1 MTATQTFQTHLW
13 RGSIQVTKRFLEK
26 VEYDTNVGCWW
37 WSGKPDKNGYGRLK
51 YNNKMHKA
59 HRLSYELH
67 KGIIPNGLLV
77 RHICHNPSCVNPEHL
92 CIGTAQDNSND
103 MTRANR
109 QAKGSSNG
117 RSKLVES
124 DIPLIKGMLSKKIS
138 QEKIADIF
146 NINRV
151 QVSSIKLG
159 KTWKHTPINE
169 NPKENS

>member
-37 WSGKPDKNGYGRLK
+37 WSASLTKGGYGQFN
-51 YNNKMHKA
+51 YNNKIHKA

-92 CIGTAQDNSND
+92 CIGTSQDNKND
-103 MTRANR
+103 CVKANR
-109 QAKGSSNG
+109 QAKGSKIKVSVL
-117 RSKLVES
+117 KET
-124 DIPLIKGMLSKKIS
+124 DIPEIRKLISEGFTMRVIGKLYNVNHSTIVKIKS
-138 QEKIADIF
+138 GKI
-146 NINRV
+146 
-151 QVSSIKLG
+151 
-159 KTWKHTPINE
+159 WKHIPINE